1 MTNSTN
7 TMNELQQKAL
17 RHLSPVMTRVTNLVV
32 KKAHG
37 ARFWTVE
44 HEEYIDFVSGVAVN
58 ALGHTHPEVVQAIQ
72 DQANSLIHLGL
83 NYGYYESVINLAEKL
98 AEITPGELDTV
109 FFSNSGAEAIDG
121 AIKLARAA
129 TGRPALIAFEGSFH
143 GRTIGA
149 TTLTASSAKYKKHYE
164 PLMGGVYHIPYPYAL
179 HLGKDMSEQEAAA
192 YSLDRLQKLF
202 ELQVDPAQVAAI
214 IIEPF
219 MGEGGYVP
227 APAVFLQ
234 ELRRITEKH
243 GILLVFDEVQTGFG
257 RTGKMFA
264 AEHAEVTPDILILAK
279 ALSSGMPL
287 GAIIAKREL
296 HEKWPVAG
304 HGSTFGGNP
313 VSCAAALASITVIER
328 ERLVERS
335 AVLGSQIVE
344 RLKQEIGHLTTV
356 AQIRGTG
363 MMIGIEFKD
372 DNGHPGTK
380 LVAAIREEA
389 LKNKLLVTSCGVYG
403 QTIRL
408 MLPLTITEE
417 DLDTGLT
424 ILEKAIVKVA
434 SV

>member
-1 MTNSTN
+1 MTESTK

-17 RHLSPVMTRVTNLVV
+17 RHLSPVMTRITNLVI
-32 KKAHG
+32 KRAHG
-37 ARFWTVE
+37 AKFWTVDD
-44 HEEYIDFVSGVAVN
+44 EEYLDFVSGVAVN
-58 ALGHTHPEVVQAIQ
+58 ALGHTHPEVVEAIQ
-72 DQANSLIHLGL
+72 EQAGSLIHLGL
-83 NYGYYESVINLAEKL
+83 NYGYYESAVNLAEKL

-164 PLMGGVYHIPYPYAL
+164 PLMGGVHHIPYPYAL
-179 HLGKDMSEQEAAA
+179 QLGAGMSEQEATA

-202 ELQVDPAQVAAI
+202 ELQVDPSQVAAI

-227 APAVFLQ
+227 APVAFLQ
-234 ELRRITEKH
+234 ELRKITEKH

-264 AEHAEVTPDILILAK
+264 AEHAGVTPDILVLAK
-279 ALSSGMPL
+279 AIASGMPL
-287 GAIIAKREL
+287 GAIVAKREL

-313 VSCAAALASITVIER
+313 ISCAAALASINVIVR
-328 ERLVERS
+328 EQLVER
-335 AVLGSQIVE
+335 AAALGQQIVE
-344 RLKQEIGHLTTV
+344 RFNRSIGHFPAV

-363 MMIGIEFKD
+363 LMIGVEFKD
-372 DNGHPGTK
+372 QDGNPGTK

-389 LKNKLLVTSCGVYG
+389 LKNKLLVTGCGVYG

-408 MLPLTITEE
+408 MLPLNIAEE
-417 DLDTGLT
+417 DLDQGLT
-424 ILEKAIVKVA
+424 ILEQAIAKAA
-434 SV
+434 AN

>member
-1 MTNSTN
+1 MTNSTKS
-7 TMNELQQKAL
+7 MSELQQKAL

-32 KKAHG
+32 KNAHG
-37 ARFWTVE
+37 AKFWTVDDV
-44 HEEYIDFVSGVAVN
+44 EYIDFVSGVAVN
-58 ALGHTHPEVVQAIQ
+58 ALGHTHPEVVKAIQ
-72 DQANSLIHLGL
+72 DQASSLIHLGL
-83 NYGYYESVINLAEKL
+83 NYGYYESVVNLAEKL
-98 AEITPGELDTV
+98 AEITPGDLDTV

-179 HLGKDMSEQEAAA
+179 QLGKGMSEQEAAA

-227 APAVFLQ
+227 APAAFLHQ
-234 ELRRITEKH
+234 LRRITEKH

-264 AEHAEVTPDILILAK
+264 AEHAEVTPDILVLAK
-279 ALSSGMPL
+279 ALSAGMPL
-287 GAIIAKREL
+287 GAIVANREL

-313 VSCAAALASITVIER
+313 ISCAAALASIHVIER
-328 ERLVERS
+328 EQLVERS
-335 AVLGSQIVE
+335 AALGNQIVE
-344 RLKQEIGHLTTV
+344 RLKQEIGHLTSV

-363 MMIGIEFKD
+363 LMIGVEFQD
-372 DNGHPGTK
+372 ENGNPGTK

-408 MLPLTITEE
+408 MLPLNIAEE
-417 DLDTGLT
+417 DLDKGLT
-424 ILEKAIVKVA
+424 ILETAIVKAATV
-434 SV
+434 